1 MKIRLLLLWLL
12 LASMTLPL
20 ALPVSADLSADG
32 RIVVVIDP
40 GHGGIDGGTDTGTH
54 TEKEYCLSLAGV
66 IEAELAADGRF
77 DVYMTR
83 SDDTA
88 VSLLDR
94 ALLAKDVHAD
104 LLLSVHFNSNPEDYP
119 NGANAYVSL
128 IEKCSAA
135 ALSDKIL
142 DAISATVPI
151 RRGKTQT
158 YADTG
163 DALGVYYWDSER
175 QWDMPGASYLG
186 QKSDYYSMNTWSSK
200 FGIPSIIVEHGYLS
214 NAGDR
219 AVANDPVELAAMG
232 KAEAQAIIAYFTD
245 HEHVFGEVVTDMPSN
260 CTLTGSASRHC
271 TICGCKT
278 DVTAL
283 APAPDAHFWRTI
295 EETPATEWTDGSVTR
310 VCQIEYNLAKKGYD
324 CEAVPV
330 TEIRPAGEPAETIQE
345 PVIITETET
354 AAESETQT
362 EAIIESETERD
373 TETETAAESEI
384 GTDRPDGEETVTR
397 RSIVSMLKNP
407 AAAIVL
413 GIIAVQLI
421 LVVFFLA
428 ARKRPK

>member
-1 MKIRLLLLWLL
+1 MKIRTFILWLL
-12 LASMTLPL
+12 LVSVTLPL

-40 GHGGIDGGTDTGTH
+40 GHGGIDGGTDTGTK
-54 TEKEYCLSLAGV
+54 TEKEYCLSLAQI
-66 IEAELAADGRF
+66 IEAELVSDGRF

-83 SDDTA
+83 TDDEMPT
-88 VSLLDR
+88 LLER
-94 ALLAKDVHAD
+94 ALLAREKHAD

-119 NGANAYVSL
+119 NGVNSYVSL

-135 ALSDKIL
+135 ALSDRIL
-142 DAISATVPI
+142 DAISAAVPI

-186 QKSDYYSMNTWSSK
+186 QMSDYYSMNTWSSK

-214 NAGDR
+214 NANDR
-219 AVANDPVELAAMG
+219 AVADDPAELAAMG

-260 CTLTGSASRHC
+260 CTLIGSASRHC

-295 EETPATEWTDGSVTR
+295 EETDGSVTR

-330 TEIRPAGEPAETIQE
+330 TETLPAGEPAETIQE
-345 PVIITETET
+345 PVTI
-354 AAESETQT
+354 
-362 EAIIESETERD
+362 